1 MKVKLEV
8 SYNNKVSCSVIDYN
22 EFSVEDIT
30 SRLNKLPNF
39 KPNLVEFRHEDT
51 QDSSFCIMNLKYCNL
66 SRAADQAIV
75 RVTPMFNVMES
86 ILKKAS

>member
-8 SYNNKVSCSVIDYN
+8 SHNNKISCSVIDYN
-22 EFSVEDIT
+22 EFSIDDIT

-51 QDSSFCIMNLKYCNL
+51 QDTFCIMNLRYCNL
-66 SRAADQAIV
+66 SRAADQVIV
-75 RVTPMFNVMES
+75 RVIPMFNVMES